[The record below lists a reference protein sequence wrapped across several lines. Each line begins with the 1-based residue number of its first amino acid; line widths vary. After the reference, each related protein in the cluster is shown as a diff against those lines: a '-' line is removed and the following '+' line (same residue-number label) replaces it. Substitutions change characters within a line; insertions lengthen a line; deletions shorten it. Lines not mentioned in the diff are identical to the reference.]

1 MGNFFGLEQ
10 RFVYKICL
18 NLTTLKLKLKR
29 MRKLAVFL
37 TCALLFVAQA
47 YAQTARTVTGKVTD
61 EKGAPLSGVTISAVG
76 ANKNALTDNV
86 GNFSI
91 QVTEKV
97 KTLRITYVGF
107 DSKEVSINGL
117 STVTVNLN
125 QEDKSLSEVVVVG
138 YGTQK
143 KKDLTGSIASVKGE
157 ALANKPTQ
165 SFEQALGGRAAGVQ
179 VVIPSGVLNAPPVL
193 RIRGTNSI
201 SLSSY
206 PLIVVDGVA
215 VFTGDGSSTNA
226 AGNVL
231 SSINPNDIES
241 VDVAKDAAATA
252 IYGSRAANGVLFIT
266 TKKGKPGRSKVTL
279 DSWIGYSNPQRL
291 QKVLDAQQYTDYK
304 NEALRNAGTFNAA
317 TNAFATTLG
326 PDGKIIN
333 TNWADIVYRQG
344 LQHSNTVSLSGANE
358 STSYYFSAGY
368 TEQQGI
374 INRNDF
380 KRLTMLMNI
389 DHKAGKFFTMG
400 GKIQYTSDQ
409 NKAAASSGSLG
420 DAFATAGLGRV
431 ALITAPN
438 VGPYLADGSYNQ
450 ANGLIGVMGN
460 KLGQVGFYNPVISMD
475 LNRSHSYGEHFVSN
489 VYAQFKPVNW
499 LALRTQYGLDYLM
512 VDNDLFSHPLSG
524 EGFSATGSVTAAF
537 NKNKRWVWTTTAQFD
552 KVFAEK
558 HNVSALAGIEHQKSD
573 NNGYGLNRITVSDP
587 AFTNIQ
593 GGWATPNTA
602 GLGIGENYLYSEFAR
617 IQYNFN
623 RKYFLTANVR
633 RDGASQLGNNSK
645 YGTFWGVS
653 GSWDVLS
660 EKFIQ
665 NMKLDKVFSS
675 LRLRASYG
683 KVGNIGGLG
692 NFASLSSFSSG
703 LYGGGATVA
712 YAQAGN
718 PNLTWETSKKTDF
731 GLNFGLFDERL
742 TAEIGYYNSNNDG
755 LLLFVPQ
762 PPSAGLPSNI
772 PTNIGSMYN
781 RGFEFDIKFNA
792 IQSKDFSWTT
802 SFNLSTNDN
811 KVLSLA
817 PGINNIISATGG
829 LENPSITLPGYPIGM
844 LFVTRT
850 AGVDPATGRRIFL
863 NNQGRQVFF
872 QHVAPAGQSRFMY
885 ADGTTA
891 PTVSSADAI
900 VYKNTHA
907 KIFGGWENNLRF
919 KNFELNALFTYQ
931 MGNWLY
937 YGTQAGLRD
946 QRFWNN
952 EVGVLNRWQ
961 KPGDVTEFPRPVFGD
976 NVSNGSSFPLDINVF
991 KGDFIKLR
999 TLTIGYNIPKTLLD
1013 KAKISNARF
1022 YVSGNNLLII
1032 TKYPGPDPEV
1042 SSNGNGTTNFGID
1055 RNTVANQ
1062 RTITIGLNVGF

>member
-1 MGNFFGLEQ
+1 
-10 RFVYKICL
+10 
-18 NLTTLKLKLKR
+18 

-47 YAQTARTVTGKVTD
+47 YAQTARNVTGKVTD
-61 EKGAPLSGVTISAVG
+61 DKGAPLVGVTVSAVG
-76 ANKNALTDNV
+76 ANRNALTDNS
-86 GNFSI
+86 GTFSI

-97 KTLRITYVGF
+97 KTLRISYVGF
-107 DSKEVSINGL
+107 NSKEVNINGKSTISVSL
-117 STVTVNLN
+117 SM
-125 QEDKSLSEVVVVG
+125 EDKSLNEVVVVG
-138 YGTQK
+138 YGTQRK
-143 KKDLTGSIASVKGE
+143 REITGSIASVKGE

-206 PLIVVDGVA
+206 PLIVVDGVP
-215 VFTGDGSSTNA
+215 VFTGDGSSTSA

-279 DSWIGYSNPQRL
+279 DSWVGFTNPQRL

-304 NEALRNAGTFNAA
+304 NEALRNAGTYNAL

-326 PDGKIIN
+326 ADGKIIN

-344 LQHSNTVSLSGANE
+344 LQHSNTISLSGANE
-358 STSYYFSAGY
+358 STSYYFSTGY
-368 TEQQGI
+368 TDQEGI

-380 KRLTMLMNI
+380 KRLTLLMNV
-389 DHKAGKFFTMG
+389 DHKAGKFFSMG

-409 NKAAASSGSLG
+409 NTAAASSGSLN

-431 ALITAPN
+431 ALVTAPN

-460 KLGQVGFYNPVISMD
+460 KLGQVGFYNSQISMD
-475 LNRSHSYGEHFVSN
+475 LNRSNSFGEHLISN
-489 VYAQFKPVNW
+489 IYGQFKPVSW
-499 LALRTQYGLDYLM
+499 LAIRTQYGIDYLM

-524 EGFSATGSVTAAF
+524 EGFSSTGSVSAVF

-552 KVFAEK
+552 KVFADK
-558 HNVSALAGIEHQKSD
+558 HNVSALVGIEQQKSD
-573 NNGYGLNRITVSDP
+573 QNSYGLNRITVSDP
-587 AFTNIQ
+587 DFTNIQ
-593 GGWATPNTA
+593 GGWATPNTS

-617 IQYNFN
+617 AQYNFN
-623 RKYFLTANVR
+623 RKYFLTANIR
-633 RDGASQLGNNSK
+633 RDGASQLGVNSK

-653 GSWDVLS
+653 ASWDVLT
-660 EKFIQ
+660 EQFAQ
-665 NMKLDKVFSS
+665 NFKLDQMFSS
-675 LRLRASYG
+675 LRIRGSYG
-683 KVGNIGGLG
+683 KVGNIGGLS
-692 NFASLSSFSSG
+692 NFASLSTYSSG

-712 YAQAGN
+712 YNQAGN
-718 PNLTWETSKKTDF
+718 PNLTWETSNKTDL
-731 GLNFGLFDERL
+731 GINFGLFKDRL
-742 TAEIGYYNSNNDG
+742 TAEIGYYNSDNNG
-755 LLLFVPQ
+755 LLLNVPQ
-762 PPSAGLPSNI
+762 PPSAGLPSTVPANV
-772 PTNIGSMYN
+772 GSMYN
-781 RGFEFDIKFNA
+781 RGFEFDIKYNVV
-792 IQSKDFSWTT
+792 QNKNFSWST

-817 PGINNIISATGG
+817 DGLSNIISSTGG
-829 LENPSITLPGYPIGM
+829 LENPSITVPGQPIGM

-850 AGVDPATGRRIFL
+850 AGVDPATGRRIFI
-863 NNQGRQVFF
+863 NSKGREVFF

-891 PTVSSADAI
+891 PTVSSADAV
-900 VYKNTHA
+900 VYKNTNA
-907 KIFGGWENNLRF
+907 KIFGGWDNNFRF
-919 KNFELNALFTYQ
+919 KNFELNALLTYQ
-931 MGNWLY
+931 MGGYLY

-961 KPGDVTEFPRPVFGD
+961 KAGDVTEFPKPIFGD

-991 KGDFIKLR
+991 KSDFVKLR
-999 TLTIGYNIPKTLLD
+999 TLTFGYNVPKSFID
-1013 KAKISNARF
+1013 KAKISNLRF

-1032 TKYPGPDPEV
+1032 TNYPGPDPEV

>member
-1 MGNFFGLEQ
+1 M
-10 RFVYKICL
+10 KK
-18 NLTTLKLKLKR
+18 LT
-29 MRKLAVFL
+29 VFL
-37 TCALLFVAQA
+37 AFALLFIVQAFAQSP
-47 YAQTARTVTGKVTD
+47 RTVTGKVTD
-61 EKGAPLSGVTISAVG
+61 DKGTPLSGVTISAVG
-76 ANKNALTDNV
+76 VNKNALSENNGT
-86 GNFSI
+86 FSI

-97 KTLRITYVGF
+97 KTLKITYVGF
-107 DSKEVSINGL
+107 DAKEVSITGV
-117 STVTVNLN
+117 STVTVSLSP
-125 QEDKSLSEVVVVG
+125 EDKALNDVVVVG

-143 KKDLTGSIASVKGE
+143 KRDITGSIASVKGE

-193 RIRGTNSI
+193 RIRGANSI

-206 PLIVVDGVA
+206 PLIVVDGVP
-215 VFTGDGSSTNA
+215 VFTGDGSSTSA

-279 DSWIGYSNPQRL
+279 DSWVGFSNPQRL
-291 QKVLDAQQYTDYK
+291 QQVLDAQQYTDYK

-317 TNAFATTLG
+317 TNAFATTMG
-326 PDGKIIN
+326 ADGKMIN

-358 STSYYFSAGY
+358 STSYYFSTGY
-368 TEQQGI
+368 TEQEGI

-380 KRLTMLMNI
+380 KRLTLLMNV
-389 DHKAGKFFTMG
+389 DHKAGKFFSMG

-409 NKAAASSGSLG
+409 NTAATSSGSLG

-438 VGPYLADGSYNQ
+438 VGPFNADGSYNQ

-460 KLGQVGFYNPVISMD
+460 KLGQVGFYNPQITMD
-475 LNRSHSYGEHFVSN
+475 KNRSNSYGEHLVSN
-489 VYAQFKPVNW
+489 LYAQFKPVSW
-499 LALRTQYGLDYLM
+499 LAVRTQYGLDYLM
-512 VDNDLFSHPLSG
+512 VDNDVFSHPLSG
-524 EGFSATGSVTAAF
+524 EGFSTTGSVSAIF

-552 KVFAEK
+552 KVFAQQ
-558 HNVSALAGIEHQKSD
+558 HTVSVLAGMEQQKSD
-573 NNGYGLNRITVSDP
+573 QNSYGLNRVTVADP

-593 GGWATPNTA
+593 GGWVTPNTS

-617 IQYNFN
+617 AQYNFS

-633 RDGASQLGNNSK
+633 RDGASQLGVNSK
-645 YGTFWGVS
+645 YGIFWGVS
-653 GSWDVLS
+653 ASWDVLS

-665 NMKLDKVFSS
+665 NIKLDKVFSS
-675 LRLRASYG
+675 LRLRSSYG

-692 NFASLSSFSSG
+692 NFASLSTFNSG
-703 LYGGGATVA
+703 LYGSAGTVG
-712 YAQAGN
+712 YSQAGN
-718 PNLTWETSKKTDF
+718 PNLTWETSKKTDV
-731 GLNFGLFDERL
+731 GLNFGLFNDRL
-742 TAEIGYYNSNNDG
+742 TAEIGYYNSNNNG

-781 RGFEFDIKFNA
+781 RGFEFDIKYNVV
-792 IQSKDFSWTT
+792 QNKDFSWST

-817 PGINNIISATGG
+817 PGITNIIGSTGG
-829 LENPSITLPGYPIGM
+829 LENPSITMPGNPIGM

-850 AGVDPATGRRIFL
+850 AGVDPASGRRIFL
-863 NNQGRQVFF
+863 NAQGRQVFF

-885 ADGTTA
+885 ADGTVA

-907 KIFGGWENNLRF
+907 KIFGGFENNLRF

-961 KPGDVTEFPRPVFGD
+961 KAGDVTEFPRAVFGD

-999 TLTIGYNIPKTLLD
+999 TLTLGYNFPKNMLD
-1013 KAKISNARF
+1013 KIKISNARF
-1022 YVSGNNLLII
+1022 YVSGNNLLIL
-1032 TKYPGPDPEV
+1032 TAYPGPDPEV
-1042 SSNGNGTTNFGID
+1042 SSNGNGTTNFGVD

-1062 RTITIGLNVGF
+1062 RTITVGINVGF

>member
-1 MGNFFGLEQ
+1 M
-10 RFVYKICL
+10 KK
-18 NLTTLKLKLKR
+18 LT
-29 MRKLAVFL
+29 VFL
-37 TCALLFVAQA
+37 TFALLLIAQA
-47 YAQTARTVTGKVTD
+47 NAQSPRTVTGKVTD
-61 EKGAPLSGVTISAVG
+61 NKGTPLSGVTISAVEV
-76 ANKNALTDNV
+76 NKNALSDNN
-86 GNFSI
+86 GSFSI
-91 QVTEKV
+91 QVSEKV
-97 KTLRITYVGF
+97 KTLKLTYVGF
-107 DSKEVSINGL
+107 DSKEVSISGV
-117 STVTVNLN
+117 SKITVSLTP
-125 QEDKSLSEVVVVG
+125 EDKALNEVVVVG

-143 KKDLTGSIASVKGE
+143 KRDITGSIASVKGE

-193 RIRGTNSI
+193 RIRGANSI

-206 PLIVVDGVA
+206 PLIVVDGVP
-215 VFTGDGSSTNA
+215 VFTGDGSSTSA

-279 DSWIGYSNPQRL
+279 DSWIGFSNPQRL
-291 QKVLDAQQYTDYK
+291 QQVLDAQQYTDYK

-317 TNAFATTLG
+317 TNAFATTVG
-326 PDGKIIN
+326 ADGKIIN

-358 STSYYFSAGY
+358 STSYYFSTGY
-368 TEQQGI
+368 TEQEGI

-380 KRLTMLMNI
+380 KRLTLLMNV
-389 DHKAGKFFTMG
+389 DHKAGKFFSMG
-400 GKIQYTSDQ
+400 GKIQYTSDK
-409 NKAAASSGSLG
+409 NTAATSSGSLG

-438 VGPYLADGSYNQ
+438 VGPFNADGSYNQ

-460 KLGQVGFYNPVISMD
+460 KLGQVGFYNPQITMD
-475 LNRSHSYGEHFVSN
+475 LNRSNSYGEHLISN
-489 VYAQFKPVNW
+489 LYAQFKPVSW
-499 LALRTQYGLDYLM
+499 LAVRTQYGLDYLM
-512 VDNDLFSHPLSG
+512 VDNDVYSHPLSG
-524 EGFSATGSVTAAF
+524 EGFSTTGSVSAIF

-552 KVFAEK
+552 KVFAQK
-558 HNVSALAGIEHQKSD
+558 HNVSILAGIEQQKSD
-573 NNGYGLNRITVSDP
+573 QNSYGLNRVTVADP

-593 GGWATPNTA
+593 GGWVTPNTS

-617 IQYNFN
+617 AQYNFS

-633 RDGASQLGNNSK
+633 RDGASQLGVNSK
-645 YGTFWGVS
+645 YGIFWGVS
-653 GSWDVLS
+653 ASWDVLS

-665 NMKLDKVFSS
+665 NINLDKVFSS
-675 LRLRASYG
+675 LRLRSSYG

-692 NFASLSSFSSG
+692 NFASLSTFSSG
-703 LYGGGATVA
+703 LYGSAGTVG
-712 YAQAGN
+712 YSQAGN
-718 PNLTWETSKKTDF
+718 PNLTWETSKKTDV
-731 GLNFGLFDERL
+731 GLNFGLFNDRL

-781 RGFEFDIKFNA
+781 RGFEFDIKYNVV
-792 IQSKDFSWTT
+792 QNKDFSWTT

-817 PGINNIISATGG
+817 PGITNIIGSTGG
-829 LENPSITLPGYPIGM
+829 LENPSITMPGHPIGM

-850 AGVDPATGRRIFL
+850 AGVDPASGRRIFL
-863 NNQGRQVFF
+863 NAQGRQVLF

-885 ADGTTA
+885 ADGSVA

-907 KIFGGWENNLRF
+907 KIFGGFENNVRF

-961 KPGDVTEFPRPVFGD
+961 KAGDVTEFPRPVFGD

-999 TLTIGYNIPKTLLD
+999 TLTLGYNIPKNILD
-1013 KAKISNARF
+1013 NIKISNARF
-1022 YVSGNNLLII
+1022 YVSGNNLLIL
-1032 TKYPGPDPEV
+1032 TAYPGPDPEV

-1062 RTITIGLNVGF
+1062 RTITVGINVGF

>member
-1 MGNFFGLEQ
+1 M
-10 RFVYKICL
+10 KK
-18 NLTTLKLKLKR
+18 LT
-29 MRKLAVFL
+29 VFL
-37 TCALLFVAQA
+37 TFALLLIAQA
-47 YAQTARTVTGKVTD
+47 NAQSPRTVTGKVTD
-61 EKGAPLSGVTISAVG
+61 NKGTPLSGVTISAVEV
-76 ANKNALTDNV
+76 NKNALSDNN
-86 GNFSI
+86 GSFSI
-91 QVTEKV
+91 QVSEKV
-97 KTLRITYVGF
+97 KTLKLTYVGF
-107 DSKEVSINGL
+107 DSKEVSISGV
-117 STVTVNLN
+117 SKITVSLTP
-125 QEDKSLSEVVVVG
+125 EDKALNEVVVVG

-143 KKDLTGSIASVKGE
+143 KRDITGSIASVKGE

-193 RIRGTNSI
+193 RIRGANSI

-206 PLIVVDGVA
+206 PLIVVDGVP
-215 VFTGDGSSTNA
+215 VFTGDGSSTSA

-279 DSWIGYSNPQRL
+279 DSWIGFSNPQRL
-291 QKVLDAQQYTDYK
+291 QQVLDAQQYTDYK

-317 TNAFATTLG
+317 TNAFATTVG
-326 PDGKIIN
+326 ADGKIIN

-344 LQHSNTVSLSGANE
+344 LQHSNTVSLSDANE
-358 STSYYFSAGY
+358 STSYYFSTGY
-368 TEQQGI
+368 TEQEGI

-380 KRLTMLMNI
+380 KRLTLLMNV
-389 DHKAGKFFTMG
+389 DHKAGKFFSMG
-400 GKIQYTSDQ
+400 GKIQYTSDK
-409 NKAAASSGSLG
+409 NTAATSSGSLG

-438 VGPYLADGSYNQ
+438 VGPFNADGSYNQ

-460 KLGQVGFYNPVISMD
+460 KLGQVGFYNPQITMD
-475 LNRSHSYGEHFVSN
+475 LNRSNSYGEHLISN
-489 VYAQFKPVNW
+489 LYAQFKPVSW
-499 LALRTQYGLDYLM
+499 LAVRTQYGLDYLM
-512 VDNDLFSHPLSG
+512 VDNDVYSHPLSG
-524 EGFSATGSVTAAF
+524 EGFSTTGSVSAIF

-552 KVFAEK
+552 KVFAQK
-558 HNVSALAGIEHQKSD
+558 HNVSILAGIEQQKSD
-573 NNGYGLNRITVSDP
+573 QNSYGLNRVTVADP

-593 GGWATPNTA
+593 GGWVTPNTS

-617 IQYNFN
+617 AQYNFS

-633 RDGASQLGNNSK
+633 RDGASQLGVNSK
-645 YGTFWGVS
+645 YGIFWGVS
-653 GSWDVLS
+653 ASWDVLS

-665 NMKLDKVFSS
+665 NINLDKVFSS
-675 LRLRASYG
+675 LRLRSSYG

-692 NFASLSSFSSG
+692 NFASLSTFSSG
-703 LYGGGATVA
+703 LYGSAGTVG
-712 YAQAGN
+712 YSQAGN
-718 PNLTWETSKKTDF
+718 PNLTWETSKKTDV
-731 GLNFGLFDERL
+731 GLNFGLFNDRL

-781 RGFEFDIKFNA
+781 RGFEFDIKYNVV
-792 IQSKDFSWTT
+792 QNKDFSWTT

-817 PGINNIISATGG
+817 PGITNIIGSTGG
-829 LENPSITLPGYPIGM
+829 LENPSITMPGHPIGM

-850 AGVDPATGRRIFL
+850 AGVDPASGRRIFL
-863 NNQGRQVFF
+863 NAQGRQVLF

-885 ADGTTA
+885 ADGSVA

-907 KIFGGWENNLRF
+907 KIFGGFENNVRF

-961 KPGDVTEFPRPVFGD
+961 KAGDVTEFPRPVFGD

-999 TLTIGYNIPKTLLD
+999 TLTLGYNIPKNILD
-1013 KAKISNARF
+1013 NIKISNARF
-1022 YVSGNNLLII
+1022 YVSGNNLLIL
-1032 TKYPGPDPEV
+1032 TAYPGPDPEV

-1062 RTITIGLNVGF
+1062 RTITVGINVGF

>member
-1 MGNFFGLEQ
+1 M
-10 RFVYKICL
+10 KK
-18 NLTTLKLKLKR
+18 LT
-29 MRKLAVFL
+29 VFL
-37 TCALLFVAQA
+37 AFALLLITQA
-47 YAQTARTVTGKVTD
+47 YAQSPRTVTGKVTD
-61 EKGAPLSGVTISAVG
+61 DKGTPLSGVTISAVG
-76 ANKNALTDNV
+76 VNKNALSDNN
-86 GNFSI
+86 GSFSI

-97 KTLRITYVGF
+97 KSLKITYVGF
-107 DSKEVSINGL
+107 DAKEVSITGV
-117 STVTVNLN
+117 STVTVSLSP
-125 QEDKSLSEVVVVG
+125 EDKALNDVVVVG

-143 KKDLTGSIASVKGE
+143 KRDITGSIASVKGE

-193 RIRGTNSI
+193 RIRGANSI

-206 PLIVVDGVA
+206 PLIVVDGVP
-215 VFTGDGSSTNA
+215 VFTGDGSSTSA

-279 DSWIGYSNPQRL
+279 DSWVGFSNPQRL
-291 QKVLDAQQYTDYK
+291 QQVLDAQQYTDYK

-317 TNAFATTLG
+317 TNAFATTMG
-326 PDGKIIN
+326 ADGKMIN

-358 STSYYFSAGY
+358 STSYYFSTGY
-368 TEQQGI
+368 TEQEGI

-380 KRLTMLMNI
+380 KRLTLLMNV
-389 DHKAGKFFTMG
+389 DHKAGKFFSMG

-409 NKAAASSGSLG
+409 NTAATSSGSLG

-438 VGPYLADGSYNQ
+438 VGPFNADGSYNQ

-460 KLGQVGFYNPVISMD
+460 KLGQVGFYNPQITMD
-475 LNRSHSYGEHFVSN
+475 KNRSNSYGEHLVSN
-489 VYAQFKPVNW
+489 LYAQFKPVSW
-499 LALRTQYGLDYLM
+499 LAVRTQYGLDYLM
-512 VDNDLFSHPLSG
+512 VDNDVFSHPLSG
-524 EGFSATGSVTAAF
+524 EGFSTTGSVSAIF

-552 KVFAEK
+552 KVFAQQ
-558 HNVSALAGIEHQKSD
+558 HTVSVLAGMEQQKSD
-573 NNGYGLNRITVSDP
+573 QNSYGLNRVTVADP

-593 GGWATPNTA
+593 GGWVTPNTS

-617 IQYNFN
+617 AQYNFS

-633 RDGASQLGNNSK
+633 RDGASQLGVNSK
-645 YGTFWGVS
+645 YGIFWGVS
-653 GSWDVLS
+653 ASWDVLS

-665 NMKLDKVFSS
+665 NIKLDKVFSS
-675 LRLRASYG
+675 LRLRSSYG

-692 NFASLSSFSSG
+692 NFASLSTFNSG
-703 LYGGGATVA
+703 LYGSAGTVG
-712 YAQAGN
+712 YSQAGN
-718 PNLTWETSKKTDF
+718 PNLTWETSKKTDV
-731 GLNFGLFDERL
+731 GLNFGLFNDRL
-742 TAEIGYYNSNNDG
+742 TAEIGYYNSNNNG

-781 RGFEFDIKFNA
+781 RGFEFDIKYNVV
-792 IQSKDFSWTT
+792 QNKDFSWST

-817 PGINNIISATGG
+817 PGITNIIGSTGG
-829 LENPSITLPGYPIGM
+829 LENPSITMPGNPIGM

-850 AGVDPATGRRIFL
+850 AGVDQASGRRVFL
-863 NNQGRQVFF
+863 NAQGRQVLF

-885 ADGTTA
+885 ADGTVA

-907 KIFGGWENNLRF
+907 KIFGGFENNLRF

-961 KPGDVTEFPRPVFGD
+961 KAGDVTEFPRAVFGD

-999 TLTIGYNIPKTLLD
+999 TLTLGYNFPTNMLD
-1013 KAKISNARF
+1013 KIKISNARF
-1022 YVSGNNLLII
+1022 YVSGNNLLIL
-1032 TKYPGPDPEV
+1032 TAYPGPDPEV
-1042 SSNGNGTTNFGID
+1042 SSNGNGTTNFGVD

-1062 RTITIGLNVGF
+1062 RTITVGINVGF

>member
-1 MGNFFGLEQ
+1 M
-10 RFVYKICL
+10 KK
-18 NLTTLKLKLKR
+18 LT
-29 MRKLAVFL
+29 VFL
-37 TCALLFVAQA
+37 AFALLFIVQAFAQSP
-47 YAQTARTVTGKVTD
+47 RTVTGKVTD
-61 EKGAPLSGVTISAVG
+61 DKGTPLSGVTISAVG
-76 ANKNALTDNV
+76 VNKNALSDNN
-86 GNFSI
+86 GSFSI

-97 KTLRITYVGF
+97 KSLKITYVGF
-107 DSKEVSINGL
+107 DAKEVSITGV
-117 STVTVNLN
+117 STVTVSLSP
-125 QEDKSLSEVVVVG
+125 EDKALNDVVVVG

-143 KKDLTGSIASVKGE
+143 KRDITGSIASVKGE

-193 RIRGTNSI
+193 RIRGANSI

-206 PLIVVDGVA
+206 PLIVVDGVP
-215 VFTGDGSSTNA
+215 VFTGDGSSTSA

-279 DSWIGYSNPQRL
+279 DSWVGFSNPQRL
-291 QKVLDAQQYTDYK
+291 QQVLDAQQYTDYK

-317 TNAFATTLG
+317 TNAFATTMG
-326 PDGKIIN
+326 ADGKMIN

-358 STSYYFSAGY
+358 STSYYFSTGY
-368 TEQQGI
+368 TEQEGI

-380 KRLTMLMNI
+380 KRLTLLMNV
-389 DHKAGKFFTMG
+389 DHKAGKFFSMG

-409 NKAAASSGSLG
+409 NTAATSSGSLG

-438 VGPYLADGSYNQ
+438 VGPFNADGSYNQ

-460 KLGQVGFYNPVISMD
+460 KLGQVGFYNPQITMD
-475 LNRSHSYGEHFVSN
+475 KNRSNSYGEHLVSN
-489 VYAQFKPVNW
+489 LYAQFKPVSW
-499 LALRTQYGLDYLM
+499 LAVRTQYGLDYLM
-512 VDNDLFSHPLSG
+512 VDNDVFSHPLSG
-524 EGFSATGSVTAAF
+524 EGFSTTGSVSAIF

-552 KVFAEK
+552 KVFAQQ
-558 HNVSALAGIEHQKSD
+558 HTVSVLAGMEQQKSD
-573 NNGYGLNRITVSDP
+573 QNSYGLNRVTVADP

-593 GGWATPNTA
+593 GGWVTPNTS

-617 IQYNFN
+617 AQYNFS

-633 RDGASQLGNNSK
+633 RDGASQLGVNSK
-645 YGTFWGVS
+645 YGIFWGVS
-653 GSWDVLS
+653 ASWDVLS

-665 NMKLDKVFSS
+665 NIKLDKVFSS
-675 LRLRASYG
+675 LRLRSSYG

-692 NFASLSSFSSG
+692 NFASLSTFNSG
-703 LYGGGATVA
+703 LYGSAGTVG
-712 YAQAGN
+712 YSQAGN
-718 PNLTWETSKKTDF
+718 PNLTWETSKKTDV
-731 GLNFGLFDERL
+731 GLNFGLFNDRL
-742 TAEIGYYNSNNDG
+742 TAEIGYYNSNNNG

-781 RGFEFDIKFNA
+781 RGFEFDIKYNVV
-792 IQSKDFSWTT
+792 QNKDFSWST

-817 PGINNIISATGG
+817 PGITNIIGSTGG
-829 LENPSITLPGYPIGM
+829 LENPSITMPGNPIGM

-850 AGVDPATGRRIFL
+850 AGVDQASGRRVFL
-863 NNQGRQVFF
+863 NAQGRQVLF

-885 ADGTTA
+885 ADGTVA

-907 KIFGGWENNLRF
+907 KIFGGFENNLRF

-961 KPGDVTEFPRPVFGD
+961 KAGDVTEFPRAVFGD

-999 TLTIGYNIPKTLLD
+999 TLTLGYNFPKNMLD
-1013 KAKISNARF
+1013 KIKISNARF
-1022 YVSGNNLLII
+1022 YVSGNNLLIL
-1032 TKYPGPDPEV
+1032 TAYPGPDPEV
-1042 SSNGNGTTNFGID
+1042 SSNGNGTTNFGVD

-1062 RTITIGLNVGF
+1062 RTITVGINVGF

>member
-1 MGNFFGLEQ
+1 
-10 RFVYKICL
+10 
-18 NLTTLKLKLKR
+18 

-47 YAQTARTVTGKVTD
+47 YAQTARNVTGKVTD
-61 EKGAPLSGVTISAVG
+61 DKGAPLVGVTVSAVG
-76 ANKNALTDNV
+76 ANRNALTDNS
-86 GNFSI
+86 GSFSI

-97 KTLRITYVGF
+97 KTLRMSYVGF
-107 DSKEVSINGL
+107 DSKEVNINGK
-117 STVTVNLN
+117 STVSVSLSM
-125 QEDKSLSEVVVVG
+125 EDKALNEVVVVG
-138 YGTQK
+138 YGTQRK
-143 KKDLTGSIASVKGE
+143 REITGSIASVKGD
-157 ALANKPTQ
+157 AMANKPTQ

-193 RIRGTNSI
+193 RIRGANSI

-206 PLIVVDGVA
+206 PLIVVDGVP

-279 DSWIGYSNPQRL
+279 DSWVGFSNPQRL

-317 TNAFATTLG
+317 TNAFATTVG
-326 PDGKIIN
+326 ADGNIIN

-344 LQHSNTVSLSGANE
+344 LQHSNTISLSGANE
-358 STSYYFSAGY
+358 STSYYFSTGY
-368 TEQQGI
+368 TEQEGI

-380 KRLTMLMNI
+380 KRLTLLMNV

-409 NKAAASSGSLG
+409 NTSAASSGSLG
-420 DAFATAGLGRV
+420 DAFASAGLGRV

-438 VGPYLADGSYNQ
+438 VGPFLANGSYNQ

-460 KLGQVGFYNPVISMD
+460 KLGQVGFYNPQISLD
-475 LNRSHSYGEHFVSN
+475 LNRSNSYGEHLISN
-489 VYAQFKPVNW
+489 LYAQFKPVNW
-499 LALRTQYGLDYLM
+499 LAIRTQYGLDYLM

-524 EGFSATGSVTAAF
+524 EGFSTNGSATSIF

-552 KVFAEK
+552 KVFADK
-558 HNVSALAGIEHQKSD
+558 HTVSALVGIEQQKSD
-573 NNGYGLNRITVSDP
+573 QNSYGLNRVTVSDP

-617 IQYNFN
+617 AQYNYN
-623 RKYFLTANVR
+623 RKYFLTANIR
-633 RDGASQLGNNSK
+633 RDGASQLGVNSK

-653 GSWDVLS
+653 ASWDVLT
-660 EKFIQ
+660 EQFAQ
-665 NMKLDKVFSS
+665 NLKLDQLFSS
-675 LRLRASYG
+675 LRIRGSYG

-692 NFASLSSFSSG
+692 NFASLSTFSSG

-712 YAQAGN
+712 YSQAGN
-718 PNLTWETSKKTDF
+718 PNLTWETSNKTDI
-731 GLNFGLFDERL
+731 GINFGLFNDRL
-742 TAEIGYYNSNNDG
+742 TAELGYYNSDNNG

-762 PPSAGLPSNI
+762 PPSAGLPSTI
-772 PTNIGSMYN
+772 PSNVGSMYN
-781 RGFEFDIKFNA
+781 RGFEFDIKYNVV
-792 IQSKDFSWTT
+792 QKKNFSWNTG
-802 SFNLSTNDN
+802 FNLSTNDN

-817 PGINNIISATGG
+817 DGITNIIGSTGG
-829 LENPSITLPGYPIGM
+829 LENPSITIPGQPIGM

-850 AGVDPATGRRIFL
+850 AGVDPATGRRIFI
-863 NNQGRQVFF
+863 NSQGKQVFF

-891 PTVSSADAI
+891 PTVSSADAV

-907 KIFGGWENNLRF
+907 KIFGGWENNFRF
-919 KNFELNALFTYQ
+919 KNFELNALLTYQ
-931 MGNWLY
+931 MGNYLY

-952 EVGVLNRWQ
+952 EVGVLNRWLVILLNFQ
-961 KPGDVTEFPRPVFGD
+961 NLFLETTFQTDLL
-976 NVSNGSSFPLDINVF
+976 SL
-991 KGDFIKLR
+991 
-999 TLTIGYNIPKTLLD
+999 LTSTYSKETLL
-1013 KAKISNARF
+1013 N
-1022 YVSGNNLLII
+1022 
-1032 TKYPGPDPEV
+1032 
-1042 SSNGNGTTNFGID
+1042 
-1055 RNTVANQ
+1055 
-1062 RTITIGLNVGF
+1062 

>member
-1 MGNFFGLEQ
+1 M
-10 RFVYKICL
+10 KK
-18 NLTTLKLKLKR
+18 LT
-29 MRKLAVFL
+29 VFL
-37 TCALLFVAQA
+37 AFALLFIVQAFAQSP
-47 YAQTARTVTGKVTD
+47 RTVTGKVTD
-61 EKGAPLSGVTISAVG
+61 DKGTPLSGVTISAVG
-76 ANKNALTDNV
+76 VNKNALSENNGT
-86 GNFSI
+86 FSI

-97 KTLRITYVGF
+97 KTLKITYVGF
-107 DSKEVSINGL
+107 DAKEVSITGV
-117 STVTVNLN
+117 STVTVSLSP
-125 QEDKSLSEVVVVG
+125 EDKALNDVVVVG

-143 KKDLTGSIASVKGE
+143 KRDITGSIASVKGE

-193 RIRGTNSI
+193 RIRGANSI

-206 PLIVVDGVA
+206 PLIVVDGVP
-215 VFTGDGSSTNA
+215 VFTGDGSSTSA

-279 DSWIGYSNPQRL
+279 DSWVGFSNPQRL
-291 QKVLDAQQYTDYK
+291 QQVLDAQQYTDYK
-304 NEALRNAGTFNAA
+304 NEALRNAVTFNAA
-317 TNAFATTLG
+317 TNAFATTMG
-326 PDGKIIN
+326 ADGKMIN

-358 STSYYFSAGY
+358 STSYYFSTGY
-368 TEQQGI
+368 TEQEGI

-380 KRLTMLMNI
+380 KRLTLLMNV
-389 DHKAGKFFTMG
+389 DHKAGKFFSMG

-409 NKAAASSGSLG
+409 NTAATSSGSLG

-438 VGPYLADGSYNQ
+438 VGPFNADGSYNQ

-460 KLGQVGFYNPVISMD
+460 KLGQVGFYNPQITMD
-475 LNRSHSYGEHFVSN
+475 KNRSNSYGEHLVSN
-489 VYAQFKPVNW
+489 LYAQFKPVSW
-499 LALRTQYGLDYLM
+499 LAVRTQYGLDYLM
-512 VDNDLFSHPLSG
+512 VDNDVFSHPLSG
-524 EGFSATGSVTAAF
+524 EGFSTTGSVSAIF

-552 KVFAEK
+552 KVFAQQ
-558 HNVSALAGIEHQKSD
+558 HTVSVLAGMEQQKSD
-573 NNGYGLNRITVSDP
+573 QNSYGLNRVTVADP

-593 GGWATPNTA
+593 GGWVTPNTS

-617 IQYNFN
+617 AQYNFS

-633 RDGASQLGNNSK
+633 RDGASQLGVNSK
-645 YGTFWGVS
+645 YGIFWGVS
-653 GSWDVLS
+653 ASWDVLS

-665 NMKLDKVFSS
+665 NIKLDKVFSS
-675 LRLRASYG
+675 LRLRSSYG

-692 NFASLSSFSSG
+692 NFASLSTFNSG
-703 LYGGGATVA
+703 LYGSAGTVG
-712 YAQAGN
+712 YSQAGN
-718 PNLTWETSKKTDF
+718 PNLTWETSKKTDV
-731 GLNFGLFDERL
+731 GLNFGLFNDRL
-742 TAEIGYYNSNNDG
+742 TAEIGYYNSNNNG

-781 RGFEFDIKFNA
+781 RGFEFDIKYNVV
-792 IQSKDFSWTT
+792 QNKDFSWST

-817 PGINNIISATGG
+817 PGITNIIGSTGG
-829 LENPSITLPGYPIGM
+829 LENPSITMPGNPIGM

-850 AGVDPATGRRIFL
+850 AGVDQASGRRVFL
-863 NNQGRQVFF
+863 NAQGRQVLF

-885 ADGTTA
+885 ADGTVA

-907 KIFGGWENNLRF
+907 KIFGGFENNLRF

-961 KPGDVTEFPRPVFGD
+961 KAGDVTEFPRAVFGD

-999 TLTIGYNIPKTLLD
+999 TLTLGYNFPKNMLD
-1013 KAKISNARF
+1013 KIKISNARF
-1022 YVSGNNLLII
+1022 YVSGNNLLIL
-1032 TKYPGPDPEV
+1032 TAYPGPDPEV
-1042 SSNGNGTTNFGID
+1042 SSNGNGTTNFGVD

-1062 RTITIGLNVGF
+1062 RTITVGINVGF

>member
-1 MGNFFGLEQ
+1 M
-10 RFVYKICL
+10 KK
-18 NLTTLKLKLKR
+18 LT
-29 MRKLAVFL
+29 VFL
-37 TCALLFVAQA
+37 TFALLLIAQA
-47 YAQTARTVTGKVTD
+47 YAQSPRTVTGKVTD
-61 EKGAPLSGVTISAVG
+61 DKGTPLSGVTISAVG
-76 ANKNALTDNV
+76 VNKNALSENN
-86 GNFSI
+86 GSFSI
-91 QVTEKV
+91 QVSEKV
-97 KTLRITYVGF
+97 KTLKLTYVGF
-107 DSKEVSINGL
+107 DSKEVSITGI
-117 STVTVNLN
+117 STVTVSLSP
-125 QEDKSLSEVVVVG
+125 EDKALNEVVVVG

-143 KKDLTGSIASVKGE
+143 KRDITGSIASVKGE

-193 RIRGTNSI
+193 RIRGANSI

-206 PLIVVDGVA
+206 PLIVVDGVP

-279 DSWIGYSNPQRL
+279 DSWVGFSNPQRL
-291 QKVLDAQQYTDYK
+291 QQVLDAQQYTDYK

-326 PDGKIIN
+326 ADGKIIN

-358 STSYYFSAGY
+358 STSYYFSTGY
-368 TEQQGI
+368 TEQEGI

-380 KRLTMLMNI
+380 KRLTLLMNV
-389 DHKAGKFFTMG
+389 DHKAGKFFSMG

-409 NKAAASSGSLG
+409 NTAATSSGSLG

-431 ALITAPN
+431 ALVTAPN
-438 VGPYLADGSYNQ
+438 VGPFNADGSYNQ

-460 KLGQVGFYNPVISMD
+460 KLGQVGFYNPQITMD
-475 LNRSHSYGEHFVSN
+475 LNRSNSYGEHLISN
-489 VYAQFKPVNW
+489 LYAQFKPVSW
-499 LALRTQYGLDYLM
+499 LAVRTQYGLDYLM
-512 VDNDLFSHPLSG
+512 VDNDVFSHPLSG
-524 EGFSATGSVTAAF
+524 EGFSTTGSVSAIF

-552 KVFAEK
+552 KVFAQD
-558 HNVSALAGIEHQKSD
+558 HTVSVLAGVEQQKSD
-573 NNGYGLNRITVSDP
+573 NNSYGLNRVTVADP

-593 GGWATPNTA
+593 GGWVTPNTS

-617 IQYNFN
+617 GQYNFK

-633 RDGASQLGNNSK
+633 RDGASQLGVNSK
-645 YGTFWGVS
+645 YGIFWGVS
-653 GSWDVLS
+653 ASWDVLS

-665 NMKLDKVFSS
+665 NIKLDKVFSS
-675 LRLRASYG
+675 LRLRSSYG

-692 NFASLSSFSSG
+692 NFASLSTFGSG
-703 LYGGGATVA
+703 LYGSGGTVA
-712 YAQAGN
+712 YSQAGN
-718 PNLTWETSKKTDF
+718 PNLTWETSKKTDV
-731 GLNFGLFDERL
+731 GLNFGLFNDRL

-781 RGFEFDIKFNA
+781 RGFEFDIKYNVV
-792 IQSKDFSWTT
+792 QKKDFSWST

-811 KVLSLA
+811 RVLSLA
-817 PGINNIISATGG
+817 PGITNIIGSTGG
-829 LENPSITLPGYPIGM
+829 LENPSITMPGNPIGM

-850 AGVDPATGRRIFL
+850 AGVDPASGRRIFL
-863 NNQGRQVFF
+863 NAQGRQVLF

-885 ADGTTA
+885 ADGTVA

-919 KNFELNALFTYQ
+919 KSFELNALFTYQ

-952 EVGVLNRWQ
+952 EVGVLSRWQ
-961 KPGDVTEFPRPVFGD
+961 KAGDVTEFPRAVFGD

-999 TLTIGYNIPKTLLD
+999 TLTLGYNFPKNMLD
-1013 KAKISNARF
+1013 KIKISNARF
-1022 YVSGNNLLII
+1022 YVSGNNLLIL
-1032 TKYPGPDPEV
+1032 TAYPGPDPEV

-1062 RTITIGLNVGF
+1062 RTITVGINVGF

>member
-1 MGNFFGLEQ
+1 
-10 RFVYKICL
+10 
-18 NLTTLKLKLKR
+18 

-37 TCALLFVAQA
+37 TCALLFIANA

-61 EKGAPLSGVTISAVG
+61 EKGTPLGGVTVSAVG
-76 ANKNALTDNV
+76 ANKNALTDNA

-97 KTLRITYVGF
+97 RTLRISYVGF
-107 DSKEVSINGL
+107 DSKDVNINGL
-117 STVTVNLN
+117 SSVSVKLD

-266 TKKGKPGRSKVTL
+266 TKKGKPGRSKVTV
-279 DSWIGYSNPQRL
+279 DSWVGYSNPQRL

-317 TNAFATTLG
+317 TNAFATTVG

-333 TNWADIVYRQG
+333 TNWADYVYRQG
-344 LQHSNTVSLSGANE
+344 IQHSNTISVSGANE
-358 STSYYFSAGY
+358 STNYYFSAGY

-374 INRNDF
+374 INKNDF
-380 KRLTMLMNI
+380 KRLTLLMNI

-431 ALITAPN
+431 ALVTAPN

-475 LNRSHSYGEHFVSN
+475 LNRSNSYGEHFISN
-489 VYAQFKPVNW
+489 VYAQFKPTNW

-524 EGFSATGSVTAAF
+524 EGFSSTGSVTAVF
-537 NKNKRWVWTTTAQFD
+537 SKNKRWVWTTTAQFD

-558 HNVSALAGIEHQKSD
+558 HTVSALAGIEHQKSD
-573 NNGYGLNRITVSDP
+573 ANSYGLNRVTVSDP

-617 IQYNFN
+617 AQYNYN

-633 RDGASQLGNNSK
+633 RDGASQLGANSK

-653 GSWDVLS
+653 ASWDVLT

-665 NMKLDKVFSS
+665 NMKLDQVFSS

-692 NFASLSSFSSG
+692 NFASLSSYGSG

-712 YAQAGN
+712 YSQAGN
-718 PNLTWETSKKTDF
+718 PNLTWETSKKTDI
-731 GLNFGLFDERL
+731 GLNFGLFNDRL

-762 PPSAGLPSNI
+762 PPSAGLPSSI

-781 RGFEFDIKFNA
+781 RGFEFDLKYNV
-792 IQSKDFSWTT
+792 IQKKDFSWST

-817 PGINNIISATGG
+817 PGITNIIGSTGG
-829 LENPSITLPGYPIGM
+829 LENPSITIPGQPIGM

-850 AGVDPATGRRIFL
+850 AGVDPATGRRIFI
-863 NNQGRQVFF
+863 NSQGRQVFF

-907 KIFGGWENNLRF
+907 KIFGGWENNIRF

-931 MGNWLY
+931 MGNYLY

-961 KPGDVTEFPRPVFGD
+961 KPGDVTEFPKPVFGD

-999 TLTIGYNIPKTLLD
+999 TLTIGYNLPKSLLD

>member
-1 MGNFFGLEQ
+1 M
-10 RFVYKICL
+10 KK
-18 NLTTLKLKLKR
+18 LT
-29 MRKLAVFL
+29 VFL
-37 TCALLFVAQA
+37 TFALLLIAQA
-47 YAQTARTVTGKVTD
+47 YAQSPRTVTGKVTD
-61 EKGAPLSGVTISAVG
+61 DKGTPLSGVTISAVWV
-76 ANKNALTDNV
+76 NKNALSENN
-86 GNFSI
+86 GSFSI
-91 QVTEKV
+91 QVSEKV
-97 KTLRITYVGF
+97 KTLKLTYVGF
-107 DSKEVSINGL
+107 DSKEVSITGI
-117 STVTVNLN
+117 STVTVSLSP
-125 QEDKSLSEVVVVG
+125 EDKALNEVVVVG

-143 KKDLTGSIASVKGE
+143 KRDITGSIASVKGE

-193 RIRGTNSI
+193 RIRGANSI

-206 PLIVVDGVA
+206 PLIVVDGVP

-279 DSWIGYSNPQRL
+279 DSWVGFSNPQRL
-291 QKVLDAQQYTDYK
+291 QQVLDAQQYTDYK

-326 PDGKIIN
+326 ADGKIIN

-358 STSYYFSAGY
+358 STSYYFSTGY
-368 TEQQGI
+368 TEQEGI

-380 KRLTMLMNI
+380 KRLTLLMNV
-389 DHKAGKFFTMG
+389 DHKAGKFFSMG

-409 NKAAASSGSLG
+409 NTAATSSGSLG

-431 ALITAPN
+431 ALVTAPN
-438 VGPYLADGSYNQ
+438 VGPFNADGSYNQ

-460 KLGQVGFYNPVISMD
+460 KLGQVGFYNPQITMD
-475 LNRSHSYGEHFVSN
+475 LNRSNSYGEHLISN
-489 VYAQFKPVNW
+489 LYAQFKPVSW
-499 LALRTQYGLDYLM
+499 LAVRTQYGLDYLM
-512 VDNDLFSHPLSG
+512 VDNDVFSHPLSG
-524 EGFSATGSVTAAF
+524 EGFSTTGSVSAIF

-552 KVFAEK
+552 KVFAQD
-558 HNVSALAGIEHQKSD
+558 HTVSVLAGVEQQKSD
-573 NNGYGLNRITVSDP
+573 NNSYGLNRVTVADP

-593 GGWATPNTA
+593 GGWVTPNTS

-617 IQYNFN
+617 GQYNFK

-633 RDGASQLGNNSK
+633 RDGASQLGVNSK
-645 YGTFWGVS
+645 YGIFWGVS
-653 GSWDVLS
+653 ASWDVLS

-665 NMKLDKVFSS
+665 NIKLDKVFSS
-675 LRLRASYG
+675 LRLRSSYG

-692 NFASLSSFSSG
+692 NFASLSTFGSG
-703 LYGGGATVA
+703 LYGSGGTVA
-712 YAQAGN
+712 YSQAGN
-718 PNLTWETSKKTDF
+718 PNLTWETSKKTDV
-731 GLNFGLFDERL
+731 GLNFGLFNDRL

-781 RGFEFDIKFNA
+781 RGFEFDIKYNVV
-792 IQSKDFSWTT
+792 QKKDFSWST

-811 KVLSLA
+811 RVLSLA
-817 PGINNIISATGG
+817 PGITNIIGSTGG
-829 LENPSITLPGYPIGM
+829 LENPSITMPGNPIGM

-850 AGVDPATGRRIFL
+850 AGVDPASGRRIFL
-863 NNQGRQVFF
+863 NAQGRQVLF

-885 ADGTTA
+885 ADGTVA

-919 KNFELNALFTYQ
+919 KSFELNALFTYQ

-952 EVGVLNRWQ
+952 EVGVLSRWQ
-961 KPGDVTEFPRPVFGD
+961 KAGDVTEFPRAVFGD

-999 TLTIGYNIPKTLLD
+999 TLTLGYNFPKNMLD
-1013 KAKISNARF
+1013 KIKISNARF
-1022 YVSGNNLLII
+1022 YVSGNNLLIL
-1032 TKYPGPDPEV
+1032 TAYPGPDPEV

-1062 RTITIGLNVGF
+1062 RTITVGINVGF

>member
-1 MGNFFGLEQ
+1 
-10 RFVYKICL
+10 
-18 NLTTLKLKLKR
+18 
-29 MRKLAVFL
+29 MRKLALFL

-47 YAQTARTVTGKVTD
+47 YAQTSRNVTGKVTD
-61 EKGAPLSGVTISAVG
+61 DKGTPLVGVTVSAVG
-76 ANKNALTDNV
+76 QTKNALTDNS
-86 GNFSI
+86 GLFSI

-97 KTLRITYVGF
+97 RTLRMSYVGF
-107 DSKEVSINGL
+107 NSKEVNVNGK
-117 STVTVNLN
+117 STVSVVLS
-125 QEDKSLSEVVVVG
+125 QEDKTLNEVVVVG
-138 YGTQK
+138 YGTQRRREI
-143 KKDLTGSIASVKGE
+143 TGSIASVKGD
-157 ALANKPTQ
+157 AVANKPTQ

-193 RIRGTNSI
+193 RIRGANSI

-206 PLIVVDGVA
+206 PLIVVDGVP

-226 AGNVL
+226 ASNVL

-279 DSWIGYSNPQRL
+279 DSWVGFSNPQRL

-304 NEALRNAGTFNAA
+304 NEALRNAGTYNADK
-317 TNAFATTLG
+317 NAFATTIG

-358 STSYYFSAGY
+358 STSYYFSTGY

-380 KRLTMLMNI
+380 KRLTLLMNV

-409 NKAAASSGSLG
+409 NTSATSSGSLN

-438 VGPYLADGSYNQ
+438 VGPFNADGSYNQ
-450 ANGLIGVMGN
+450 ASGLIGVMGN
-460 KLGQVGFYNPVISMD
+460 KLSQVGFYNPQIAMD
-475 LNRSHSYGEHFVSN
+475 LNRSNSYGEHLISN
-489 VYAQFKPVNW
+489 LYAQFKPVNW
-499 LALRTQYGLDYLM
+499 LAIRTQYGLDYLM
-512 VDNDLFSHPLSG
+512 VDNDFFAHPLSG
-524 EGFSATGSVTAAF
+524 DGFSTTGSTSAIF

-552 KVFAEK
+552 KVFADK
-558 HNVSALAGIEHQKSD
+558 HNVSALVGIEQQKSD
-573 NNGYGLNRITVSDP
+573 QNSYGLNRVTVSDP

-602 GLGIGENYLYSEFAR
+602 GLSIGENYLYSEFAR
-617 IQYNFN
+617 AQYNYN
-623 RKYFLTANVR
+623 RKYFLTANIR
-633 RDGASQLGNNSK
+633 RDGASQLGVNSK

-653 GSWDVLS
+653 ASWDVLT
-660 EKFIQ
+660 EQFAQ
-665 NMKLDKVFSS
+665 NLKLDQTFST

-692 NFASLSSFSSG
+692 NFASLSTFSSG

-712 YAQAGN
+712 YSQAGN
-718 PNLTWETSKKTDF
+718 PNLTWETSNKTDV
-731 GLNFGLFDERL
+731 GINFGLFKDRL
-742 TAEIGYYNSNNDG
+742 TAEIGYYNSDNNG

-762 PPSAGLPSNI
+762 PPSAGLPSTI
-772 PTNIGSMYN
+772 PSNVGAMYN
-781 RGFEFDIKFNA
+781 RGFEFDIKYNVVDK
-792 IQSKDFSWTT
+792 KDFSWNT

-817 PGINNIISATGG
+817 DGITSIIGSTGG
-829 LENPSITLPGYPIGM
+829 LENPSITAPGYPIGM

-850 AGVDPATGRRIFL
+850 AGVDPATGRRIFI
-863 NNQGRQVFF
+863 NNQGKQVFF
-872 QHVAPAGQSRFMY
+872 QHVAPAGQQRFMY

-891 PTVSSADAI
+891 PTVSSADAVI
-900 VYKNTHA
+900 YKNTNA
-907 KIFGGWENNLRF
+907 KIFGGWENNFRF
-919 KNFELNALFTYQ
+919 KNFELNALLTYQ
-931 MGNWLY
+931 MGNYLY

-961 KPGDVTEFPRPVFGD
+961 KMNDITEFPKPVFGD

-991 KGDFIKLR
+991 KGDFVKLR
-999 TLTIGYNIPKTLLD
+999 TLTLGYNVPKSYIE
-1013 KAKISNARF
+1013 KAKISNLRF
-1022 YVSGNNLLII
+1022 YVSGNNLLIL
-1032 TKYPGPDPEV
+1032 TQYPGPDPEV

-1062 RTITIGLNVGF
+1062 RTITIGINVGF

>member
-1 MGNFFGLEQ
+1 
-10 RFVYKICL
+10 
-18 NLTTLKLKLKR
+18 

-47 YAQTARTVTGKVTD
+47 YAQTARNVTGKVTD
-61 EKGAPLSGVTISAVG
+61 DKGAPLVGVTVSAVG
-76 ANKNALTDNV
+76 ANRNALTDNS
-86 GNFSI
+86 GTFSI

-97 KTLRITYVGF
+97 KTLRISYVGF
-107 DSKEVSINGL
+107 DSKEVNINGKSTISVSL
-117 STVTVNLN
+117 SM
-125 QEDKSLSEVVVVG
+125 EDKSLNEVVVVG
-138 YGTQK
+138 YGTQRK
-143 KKDLTGSIASVKGE
+143 REITGSIASVKGE

-206 PLIVVDGVA
+206 PLIVVDGVP
-215 VFTGDGSSTNA
+215 VFTGDGSSTSA

-279 DSWIGYSNPQRL
+279 DSWVGFTNPQRL

-304 NEALRNAGTFNAA
+304 NEALRNAGTYNAL

-326 PDGKIIN
+326 ADGKIIN

-344 LQHSNTVSLSGANE
+344 LQHSNTISLSGANE
-358 STSYYFSAGY
+358 STSYYFSTGY
-368 TEQQGI
+368 TDQEGI

-380 KRLTMLMNI
+380 KRLTLLMNV
-389 DHKAGKFFTMG
+389 DHKAGKFFSMG

-409 NKAAASSGSLG
+409 NTAAASSGSLN

-460 KLGQVGFYNPVISMD
+460 KLGQVGFYNSQISMD
-475 LNRSHSYGEHFVSN
+475 LNRSNSFGEHLISN
-489 VYAQFKPVNW
+489 IYGQFKPVSW
-499 LALRTQYGLDYLM
+499 LAIRTQYGIDYLM
-512 VDNDLFSHPLSG
+512 VDNDFFSHPLSG
-524 EGFSATGSVTAAF
+524 EGFSSTGSVSAVF

-552 KVFAEK
+552 KVFADK
-558 HNVSALAGIEHQKSD
+558 HNVSALVGIEQQKSD
-573 NNGYGLNRITVSDP
+573 QNSYGLNRITVSDP
-587 AFTNIQ
+587 DFTNIQ
-593 GGWATPNTA
+593 GGWATPNTS

-617 IQYNFN
+617 AQYNFN
-623 RKYFLTANVR
+623 RKYFLTANIR
-633 RDGASQLGNNSK
+633 RDGASQLGVNSK

-653 GSWDVLS
+653 ASWDVLT
-660 EKFIQ
+660 EQFAQ
-665 NMKLDKVFSS
+665 NFKLDQMFSS
-675 LRLRASYG
+675 LRIRGSYG
-683 KVGNIGGLG
+683 KVGNIGGLS
-692 NFASLSSFSSG
+692 NFASLSTYSSG

-712 YAQAGN
+712 YNQAGN
-718 PNLTWETSKKTDF
+718 PNLTWETSNKTDL
-731 GLNFGLFDERL
+731 GINFGLFKDRL
-742 TAEIGYYNSNNDG
+742 TAEIGYYNSDNNG
-755 LLLFVPQ
+755 LLLNVPQ
-762 PPSAGLPSNI
+762 PPSAGLPSTVPANV
-772 PTNIGSMYN
+772 GSMYN
-781 RGFEFDIKFNA
+781 RGFEFDIKYNVV
-792 IQSKDFSWTT
+792 QNKNFSWST

-817 PGINNIISATGG
+817 DGLSSIISSTGG
-829 LENPSITLPGYPIGM
+829 LENPSITVPGQPIGM

-850 AGVDPATGRRIFL
+850 AGVDPATGRRIFI
-863 NNQGRQVFF
+863 NSKGREVFF

-891 PTVSSADAI
+891 PTVSSADAV
-900 VYKNTHA
+900 VYKNTNA
-907 KIFGGWENNLRF
+907 KIFGGWDNNFRF
-919 KNFELNALFTYQ
+919 KNFELNALLTYQ
-931 MGNWLY
+931 MGGYLY

-961 KPGDVTEFPRPVFGD
+961 KAGDVTEFPKPIFGD

-991 KGDFIKLR
+991 KSDFVKLR
-999 TLTIGYNIPKTLLD
+999 TLTFGYNVPKSFID
-1013 KAKISNARF
+1013 KAKISNLRF

-1032 TKYPGPDPEV
+1032 TNYPGPDPEV

>member
-1 MGNFFGLEQ
+1 M
-10 RFVYKICL
+10 KK
-18 NLTTLKLKLKR
+18 LT
-29 MRKLAVFL
+29 VFL
-37 TCALLFVAQA
+37 TFALLLIAEA
-47 YAQTARTVTGKVTD
+47 YAQSPRTVTGKVTD
-61 EKGAPLSGVTISAVG
+61 DKGTPLSGVTISAVG
-76 ANKNALTDNV
+76 MNKNALSENNGT
-86 GNFSI
+86 FSI
-91 QVTEKV
+91 QVSEKV
-97 KTLRITYVGF
+97 KSLKITYVGF
-107 DSKEVSINGL
+107 DSKEVSISGV
-117 STVTVNLN
+117 STVTVSLSP
-125 QEDKSLSEVVVVG
+125 EDKALNEVVVVG

-143 KKDLTGSIASVKGE
+143 KRDITGSIASVKGE

-193 RIRGTNSI
+193 RIRGANSI

-206 PLIVVDGVA
+206 PLIVVDGVP
-215 VFTGDGSSTNA
+215 VFTGDGSSTSA

-279 DSWIGYSNPQRL
+279 DSWIGFSNPQRL
-291 QKVLDAQQYTDYK
+291 QQVLDAQQYTDYK

-317 TNAFATTLG
+317 TNAFATTVG
-326 PDGKIIN
+326 ADGKIIN

-344 LQHSNTVSLSGANE
+344 LQHSNTISLSGANE
-358 STSYYFSAGY
+358 STSYYFSTGY
-368 TEQQGI
+368 TEQEGI

-380 KRLTMLMNI
+380 KRLTLLMNV
-389 DHKAGKFFTMG
+389 DHKAGKFFSMG
-400 GKIQYTSDQ
+400 GKIQYTSDK
-409 NKAAASSGSLG
+409 NTAATSSGSLG

-438 VGPYLADGSYNQ
+438 VGPFNADGSYNQ

-460 KLGQVGFYNPVISMD
+460 KLGQVGFYNPQITMD
-475 LNRSHSYGEHFVSN
+475 LNRSNSYGEHLVSN
-489 VYAQFKPVNW
+489 LYAQFKPVNW
-499 LALRTQYGLDYLM
+499 LAVRTQYGLDYLM
-512 VDNDLFSHPLSG
+512 VDNDVFSHPLSG
-524 EGFSATGSVTAAF
+524 EGFSATGSVSAIF

-552 KVFAEK
+552 KVFAQD
-558 HNVSALAGIEHQKSD
+558 HTVSVLAGIEQQKSD
-573 NNGYGLNRITVSDP
+573 QNSYGLNRVTVADP

-593 GGWATPNTA
+593 GGWVTPNTS

-617 IQYNFN
+617 GQYNFK

-633 RDGASQLGNNSK
+633 RDGASQLGVNSK
-645 YGTFWGVS
+645 YGIFWGVS
-653 GSWDVLS
+653 ASWDVLS

-665 NMKLDKVFSS
+665 NIKLDKVFSS
-675 LRLRASYG
+675 LRLRSSYG

-692 NFASLSSFSSG
+692 NFASLSTFSSG
-703 LYGGGATVA
+703 LYGSAGTVG
-712 YAQAGN
+712 YSQAGN
-718 PNLTWETSKKTDF
+718 PNLTWETSKKTDV
-731 GLNFGLFDERL
+731 GLNFGLFNDRL

-781 RGFEFDIKFNA
+781 RGFEFDIKYNVV
-792 IQSKDFSWTT
+792 QNKDFSWTT

-817 PGINNIISATGG
+817 PGITNIIGSTGG
-829 LENPSITLPGYPIGM
+829 LENPSITMPGQPIGM

-850 AGVDPATGRRIFL
+850 AGVDPASGRRIFL
-863 NNQGRQVFF
+863 NAQGRQVLF

-885 ADGTTA
+885 ADGSVA

-907 KIFGGWENNLRF
+907 KIFGGFENNLRF

-961 KPGDVTEFPRPVFGD
+961 KAGDVTEFPRAVFGD

-999 TLTIGYNIPKTLLD
+999 TLTIGYNIPKNMLE
-1013 KAKISNARF
+1013 KIKISNARF
-1022 YVSGNNLLII
+1022 YVSGNNLLIL
-1032 TKYPGPDPEV
+1032 TAYPGPDPEV
-1042 SSNGNGTTNFGID
+1042 SSNGNGTTNFGVD

-1062 RTITIGLNVGF
+1062 RTITVGINVGF

>member
-1 MGNFFGLEQ
+1 M
-10 RFVYKICL
+10 KK
-18 NLTTLKLKLKR
+18 LT
-29 MRKLAVFL
+29 VFL
-37 TCALLFVAQA
+37 TFALMLIAQA
-47 YAQTARTVTGKVTD
+47 YAQSPRTVTGKVTD
-61 EKGAPLSGVTISAVG
+61 DKGTPLSGVTISAVG
-76 ANKNALTDNV
+76 VNKNALSDNN
-86 GNFSI
+86 GSFSI

-97 KTLRITYVGF
+97 KSLKITYVGF
-107 DSKEVSINGL
+107 DSKEVSIAGVSN
-117 STVTVNLN
+117 VTVSLSP
-125 QEDKSLSEVVVVG
+125 EDKALNEVVVVG

-143 KKDLTGSIASVKGE
+143 KRDITGSIASVKGE

-179 VVIPSGVLNAPPVL
+179 VVIPSGVLNTPPVL
-193 RIRGTNSI
+193 RIRGANSI

-206 PLIVVDGVA
+206 PLIVVDGVP
-215 VFTGDGSSTNA
+215 VFTGDGSSTSA

-279 DSWIGYSNPQRL
+279 DSWIGFSNPQRL
-291 QKVLDAQQYTDYK
+291 QQVLDAQQYTDYK
-304 NEALRNAGTFNAA
+304 NEALRNAGTYNAA
-317 TNAFATTLG
+317 TNAFATTVG
-326 PDGKIIN
+326 ADGKIIN

-344 LQHSNTVSLSGANE
+344 LQHSNTISLSGANE
-358 STSYYFSAGY
+358 STSYYFSTGY
-368 TEQQGI
+368 TEQEGI

-380 KRLTMLMNI
+380 KRLTLLMNV
-389 DHKAGKFFTMG
+389 DHKAGKFFSMG

-409 NKAAASSGSLG
+409 NTAATSSGSLG

-438 VGPYLADGSYNQ
+438 VGPFNSDGSYNQ

-460 KLGQVGFYNPVISMD
+460 KLGQVGFYNPQITMD
-475 LNRSHSYGEHFVSN
+475 LNRSNSYGEHLISN
-489 VYAQFKPVNW
+489 LYAQFKPVSW
-499 LALRTQYGLDYLM
+499 LAVRTQYGLDYLM
-512 VDNDLFSHPLSG
+512 VDNDVYSHPLSG
-524 EGFSATGSVTAAF
+524 EGFSTTGSVSAIF

-552 KVFAEK
+552 KVFAQK
-558 HNVSALAGIEHQKSD
+558 HTVSVLAGIEQQKSD
-573 NNGYGLNRITVSDP
+573 QNSYGLNRVTVADP

-593 GGWATPNTA
+593 GGWVTPNTS

-617 IQYNFN
+617 AQYNFS

-633 RDGASQLGNNSK
+633 RDGASQLGVNSK
-645 YGTFWGVS
+645 YGIFWGVS
-653 GSWDVLS
+653 ASWDVLS

-665 NMKLDKVFSS
+665 NIKLDKVFSS
-675 LRLRASYG
+675 LRLRSSYG

-692 NFASLSSFSSG
+692 NFASLSTFSSG
-703 LYGGGATVA
+703 LYGSAGTVG
-712 YAQAGN
+712 YSQAGN
-718 PNLTWETSKKTDF
+718 PNLTWETSKKTDV
-731 GLNFGLFDERL
+731 GLNFGLFNDRL

-781 RGFEFDIKFNA
+781 RGFEFDIKYNVV
-792 IQSKDFSWTT
+792 QNKDFSWTT

-817 PGINNIISATGG
+817 PGITNIIGSTGG
-829 LENPSITLPGYPIGM
+829 LENPSITMPGNPIGM

-850 AGVDPATGRRIFL
+850 AGVDPASGRRIFL
-863 NNQGRQVFF
+863 NAQGRQVLF

-885 ADGTTA
+885 ADGTVA

-900 VYKNTHA
+900 VYKNTNA
-907 KIFGGWENNLRF
+907 KIFGGFENNLRF

-961 KPGDVTEFPRPVFGD
+961 KAGDVTEFP
-976 NVSNGSSFPLDINVF
+976 
-991 KGDFIKLR
+991 
-999 TLTIGYNIPKTLLD
+999 
-1013 KAKISNARF
+1013 
-1022 YVSGNNLLII
+1022 
-1032 TKYPGPDPEV
+1032 
-1042 SSNGNGTTNFGID
+1042 
-1055 RNTVANQ
+1055 
-1062 RTITIGLNVGF
+1062 

>member
-1 MGNFFGLEQ
+1 M
-10 RFVYKICL
+10 KK
-18 NLTTLKLKLKR
+18 LT
-29 MRKLAVFL
+29 VFL
-37 TCALLFVAQA
+37 TFALLLIAEA
-47 YAQTARTVTGKVTD
+47 YAQSPRTVTGKVTD
-61 EKGAPLSGVTISAVG
+61 DKGTPLSGVTISAVG
-76 ANKNALTDNV
+76 VNKNALSENN
-86 GNFSI
+86 GSFSI
-91 QVTEKV
+91 QVSEKV
-97 KTLRITYVGF
+97 KTLKLTYVGF
-107 DSKEVSINGL
+107 DSKEVSITGI
-117 STVTVNLN
+117 STVTVSLSP
-125 QEDKSLSEVVVVG
+125 EDKALNEVVVVG

-143 KKDLTGSIASVKGE
+143 KRDITGSIASVKGE

-193 RIRGTNSI
+193 RIRGANSI

-206 PLIVVDGVA
+206 PLIVVDGVP

-279 DSWIGYSNPQRL
+279 DSWVGFSNPQRL
-291 QKVLDAQQYTDYK
+291 QQVLDAQQYTDYK

-326 PDGKIIN
+326 ADGKIIN
-333 TNWADIVYRQG
+333 TNWADLVYRQG
-344 LQHSNTVSLSGANE
+344 LQHSNTISLSGANE
-358 STSYYFSAGY
+358 STSYYFSTGY

-374 INRNDF
+374 IRRNDF
-380 KRLTMLMNI
+380 KRLTLLMNV
-389 DHKAGKFFTMG
+389 DHKAGKFFSMG
-400 GKIQYTSDQ
+400 GKIQYTSDK
-409 NKAAASSGSLG
+409 NTAATSSGSLG

-438 VGPYLADGSYNQ
+438 VGPFLADGSYNQ

-460 KLGQVGFYNPVISMD
+460 KLGQVGFYNPQITMD
-475 LNRSHSYGEHFVSN
+475 LNRSNSYGEHLVSN
-489 VYAQFKPVNW
+489 LYAQFKPVNW
-499 LALRTQYGLDYLM
+499 LAVRTQYGLDYLM
-512 VDNDLFSHPLSG
+512 VDNDVFSHPLSG
-524 EGFSATGSVTAAF
+524 EGFSTTGSVSAIF

-552 KVFAEK
+552 KVFAQD
-558 HNVSALAGIEHQKSD
+558 HTVSVLAGIEQQKSD
-573 NNGYGLNRITVSDP
+573 QNSYGLNRVTVADP

-593 GGWATPNTA
+593 GGWVTPNTS

-617 IQYNFN
+617 GQYNFK

-633 RDGASQLGNNSK
+633 RDGASQLGVNSK
-645 YGTFWGVS
+645 YGIFWGVS
-653 GSWDVLS
+653 ASWDVLS

-665 NMKLDKVFSS
+665 NIKLDKVFSS
-675 LRLRASYG
+675 LRLRSSYG

-692 NFASLSSFSSG
+692 NFASLSTFGSG
-703 LYGGGATVA
+703 LYGSAGTVG
-712 YAQAGN
+712 YSQAGN
-718 PNLTWETSKKTDF
+718 PNLTWETSKKTDV
-731 GLNFGLFDERL
+731 GLNFGLFNDRL

-781 RGFEFDIKFNA
+781 RGFEFDIKYNVV
-792 IQSKDFSWTT
+792 QNKDFSWTT

-817 PGINNIISATGG
+817 PGITNIIGSTGG
-829 LENPSITLPGYPIGM
+829 LENPSITMPGQPIGM

-850 AGVDPATGRRIFL
+850 AGVDPASGRRIFL
-863 NNQGRQVFF
+863 NAQGRQVLF

-885 ADGTTA
+885 ADGSVA

-907 KIFGGWENNLRF
+907 KIFGGFENNLRF

-961 KPGDVTEFPRPVFGD
+961 KAGDVTEFPRAVFGD

-999 TLTIGYNIPKTLLD
+999 TLTLGYNFPKNMLD
-1013 KAKISNARF
+1013 KIKISNVRF
-1022 YVSGNNLLII
+1022 YVSGNNLLIL
-1032 TKYPGPDPEV
+1032 TAYPGPDPEV
-1042 SSNGNGTTNFGID
+1042 SSNGNGTTNFGVD

-1062 RTITIGLNVGF
+1062 RTITVGINVGF